1 MCLLSASAGFLRH
14 NYDESSQMETVMEH
28 DSQKPNLANSSDLM
42 SNPDS
47 TSHLDL
53 ANNPD
58 LESQSF
64 NSGQQAHN
72 LDNSWHSIP
81 TKRSFIVLL
90 VVFSIIMLSAF
101 GAKNLYFRGDYN
113 IFFEGTNKQLMAFDE
128 IQTTFAKTDNLA
140 IVVAPEDGN
149 VFTPETLTLMQNLTV
164 DAWQIPY
171 SSRVDSLANYQHTE
185 AVEDDLLV
193 EDLLYEEY
201 EHTPERIA
209 KVKQIALNE
218 PLLKNA
224 LVSASGDVTIVN
236 VTVQLPEVDKTA
248 EVQEVI
254 AAINT
259 MIAKY
264 QADYPSVEFHKAGII
279 AMNNAFMMSAQ
290 EDSSTLVPLMLL
302 VVLVFL
308 TFMLRSFF
316 SVVATLV
323 VIISSIV
330 ATMGLS
336 GWAGMFLSTA
346 TVNVPTLVLTLAVAD
361 CVHVIV
367 TMRQA
372 MQRGMEKAQ
381 AIQYSIKLNAMPILI
396 TSVTTAIGFLM
407 MNMSD
412 SPVLRDFGNLS
423 ALGVIIACFLSVTML
438 PALLKLLPVK
448 TLPANEAAES
458 KVTFMDKLGDFVVAN
473 RKALLP
479 ISTLVIVSAAALIP
493 LNKVNDESVKY
504 FDTSSEFRQAADFME
519 QTVSGMTTISI
530 AVKTNES
537 QAIADPVFLQAIGD
551 FTDWLRVQPETDH
564 VATLSDVYMR
574 LNKNMHGDDD
584 SYYQL
589 PLNREL
595 AAQYLLLYEMSLPYG
610 LDLNNQINV
619 DKSSIKMVL
628 TVDNL
633 GSVELVELEERIYS
647 WFAANAPQYEVVA
660 SSPSLMFAHIGETN
674 MASMLSTLP
683 ITLVLISGL
692 MIFALR
698 SVRLGVISLVPNIA
712 PAIIGFGLWALISGE
727 INLGLSVVVTLTLGI
742 VVDDAVHFL
751 SKYQRARLEG
761 KSAEEAVRCA
771 FHTVGR
777 ALWIT
782 TVVLVAGFSVLAM
795 SSFRLNSDMG
805 LLSAIVIFIALVVDF
820 ILLPS
825 LLMIFD
831 KQTHYA
837 VKTQHGS
844 KPSTKSQPSSTGEL
858 STSTK

>member
-1 MCLLSASAGFLRH
+1 MSASAGFLRH

-28 DSQKPNLANSSDLM
+28 DSQKPALDHQNRDNRNVDSVNGDL
-42 SNPDS
+42 N
-47 TSHLDL
+47 
-53 ANNPD
+53 
-58 LESQSF
+58 
-64 NSGQQAHN
+64 
-72 LDNSWHSIP
+72 NSWHSIP

-90 VVFSIIMLSAF
+90 VVFSIIMLSAL
-101 GAKNLYFRGDYN
+101 GTKNLYFRGDYN

-140 IVVAPEDGN
+140 IVVAPEGGN
-149 VFTPETLTLMQNLTV
+149 VFTPETLTLIQNLTV

-254 AAINT
+254 AAINA
-259 MIAKY
+259 MIDRYEA
-264 QADYPSVEFHKAGII
+264 QYPNVEFHKAGII
-279 AMNNAFMMSAQ
+279 AMNNAFMTSAQ

-316 SVVATLV
+316 SVLATLV

-479 ISTLVIVSAAALIP
+479 ISTLVIVGAAALIP
-493 LNKVNDESVKY
+493 LNRVNDESVKY

-551 FTDWLRVQPETDH
+551 FTDWLRIQPETDH

-698 SVRLGVISLVPNIA
+698 SVRLGIISLVPNIA

-761 KSAEEAVRCA
+761 QSAEEAVRYA

-831 KQTHYA
+831 KQTHYSD
-837 VKTQHGS
+837 KPQHESKLSKEEQSSPS
-844 KPSTKSQPSSTGEL
+844 KPVGEL
-858 STSTK
+858 TTSTK

>member
-1 MCLLSASAGFLRH
+1 
-14 NYDESSQMETVMEH
+14 METVMKH
-28 DSQKPNLANSSDLM
+28 DSQKPTFDQQNR
-42 SNPDS
+42 
-47 TSHLDL
+47 
-53 ANNPD
+53 NNPNADSANAD
-58 LESQSF
+58 L
-64 NSGQQAHN
+64 N
-72 LDNSWHSIP
+72 NSWHSIP

-90 VVFSIIMLSAF
+90 VVFSIIILSAL

-149 VFTPETLTLMQNLTV
+149 VFTPETLTLIQNLTV
-164 DAWQIPY
+164 DTWQIPY

-185 AVEDDLLV
+185 AIEDDLLV

-254 AAINT
+254 AAINA
-259 MIAKY
+259 MIGKY
-264 QADYPSVEFHKAGII
+264 QAQYPNVEFHKAGII
-279 AMNNAFMMSAQ
+279 AMNNAFMTSAQ
-290 EDSSTLVPLMLL
+290 QGSSTLVPLMLL

-316 SVVATLV
+316 SVVATLI

-423 ALGVIIACFLSVTML
+423 ALGVLIACFLSVTML
-438 PALLKLLPVK
+438 PALLKLLPVER
-448 TLPANEAAES
+448 LPANPKAAD
-458 KVTFMDKLGDFVVAN
+458 KVTFMDKLGDFVVTN

-479 ISTLVIVSAAALIP
+479 ISTLVIVGAAALIP

-504 FDTSSEFRQAADFME
+504 FDTSSEFRRAADFME
-519 QTVSGMTTISI
+519 ETVSGMTTLSI

-551 FTDWLRVQPETDH
+551 FTKWLRVQPETDH

-574 LNKNMHGDDD
+574 LNKNMHADDD
-584 SYYQL
+584 SYYKL

-698 SVRLGVISLVPNIA
+698 SVRLGMISLVPNIA

-751 SKYQRARLEG
+751 SKYQRARIEG
-761 KSAEEAVRCA
+761 KSAEEAVRYA

-831 KQTHYA
+831 KQTHYSA
-837 VKTQHGS
+837 KTQHES
-844 KPSTKSQPSSTGEL
+844 KPDTKSQPRSTAEL
-858 STSTK
+858 TTSTK

>member
-1 MCLLSASAGFLRH
+1 
-14 NYDESSQMETVMEH
+14 METVMKH
-28 DSQKPNLANSSDLM
+28 DSQKPTFDQQNRDNRNADSASADL
-42 SNPDS
+42 N
-47 TSHLDL
+47 
-53 ANNPD
+53 
-58 LESQSF
+58 
-64 NSGQQAHN
+64 
-72 LDNSWHSIP
+72 NSWHSIP

-90 VVFSIIMLSAF
+90 VVFSIIILSAL

-149 VFTPETLTLMQNLTV
+149 VFTPETLTLVQNLTV

-185 AVEDDLLV
+185 AIEDDLLV

-201 EHTPERIA
+201 EHTPARIA

-254 AAINT
+254 AAINA
-259 MIAKY
+259 MVGKY
-264 QADYPSVEFHKAGII
+264 QAQYPNVAFHKAGII
-279 AMNNAFMMSAQ
+279 AMNNAFMASAQ

-316 SVVATLV
+316 SVVATLI

-423 ALGVIIACFLSVTML
+423 ALGVLIACFLSVTML

-448 TLPANEAAES
+448 RLHANPKAEDQ
-458 KVTFMDKLGDFVVAN
+458 VTFMDKLGDFVVTN

-479 ISTLVIVSAAALIP
+479 VSTLVIVGAAALIP

-519 QTVSGMTTISI
+519 ETVSGMTTISI

-551 FTDWLRVQPETDH
+551 FTEWLRVQPETDH

-698 SVRLGVISLVPNIA
+698 SVRLGMISLVPNIA

-761 KSAEEAVRCA
+761 KSAEEAVRYA

-831 KQTHYA
+831 KQTHYEPKSSA
-837 VKTQHGS
+837 KAQST
-844 KPSTKSQPSSTGEL
+844 PSNQAGEL